1 MEKSAGGNRITMDF
15 NKGREGRDYADG
27 MLFFRNLFVGAKSF
41 FSPLAFFLFSKHI
54 GRKVLL
60 KEQLNI

>member
-27 MLFFRNLFVGAKSF
+27 MLNFRNLFVGAKSF
-41 FSPLAFFLFSKHI
+41 FFL
-54 GRKVLL
+54 LL
-60 KEQLNI
+60 SFYSRNTLVEKYFQRNS